1 MDEKNDLPSDEDL
14 DKLENVDH
22 EDVDHLSTKDI
33 LEDIKEEE
41 EKKKLK
47 ERGNKKKEPLSEAHF
62 SLDSSEEE
70 NIEPEVAT
78 ESDDKKKGIL
88 LDIHDEDEELEE
100 EEEKALERNFST
112 EMAVAFIIAIFFAI
126 VVFVIK
132 VFNFSSVMG
141 LIFTTLMFFI
151 IWFGIT
157 MLTFFLMH
165 SNFPKIY
172 ELFFKMDEKLS
183 MTSTVAAGSKGETLK
198 SGSSSSEDELKDD
211 VVGGEDFRSE
221 SSENSLVGSA
231 NTQED
236 TKVDDFDFSFNDKDV
251 AKAVRSMISS
261 DEASQDK
268 KE

>member
-14 DKLENVDH
+14 DKLDSIDN
-22 EDVDHLSTKDI
+22 LSTKDI
-33 LEDIKEEE
+33 LEDIKEQE
-41 EKKKLK
+41 EKKKSK
-47 ERGNKKKEPLSEAHF
+47 EGGDKKKGPLSEEHF
-62 SLDSSEEE
+62 SLDSSEEK
-70 NIEPEVAT
+70 NIEPEVDT
-78 ESDDKKKGIL
+78 ESDDKKKGLL
-88 LDIHDEDEELEE
+88 LDIHDEEEELEE
-100 EEEKALERNFST
+100 GEEKGSERNFST

-172 ELFFKMDEKLS
+172 DLFFKMDEKLS
-183 MTSTVAAGSKGETLK
+183 MTSAVAAGNKDESLK
-198 SGSSSSEDELKDD
+198 SGDGSGEDELEDD
-211 VVGGEDFRSE
+211 VGDGEDFGSG
-221 SSENSLVGSA
+221 SSEKPLVGSI
-231 NTQED
+231 NTED
-236 TKVDDFDFSFNDKDV
+236 DAKVDDFDFSFDDKDV